1 MIRQRSI
8 TDTARSTV
16 CIVDDDTSLLR
27 ALQRLVTA
35 AGFSAVPFVS
45 AEAFLASD
53 YRAGCGCLVLD
64 VNLGGLS
71 GFELHERL
79 VAAGARI
86 PVVFITGHD
95 DVSTRERAHAA
106 GAVAY
111 LRKPFDDEL
120 LLAAIRGVV

>member
-1 MIRQRSI
+1 
-8 TDTARSTV
+8 
-16 CIVDDDTSLLR
+16 VDDDTSLLR

-120 LLAAIRGVV
+120 LLAAIREVV

>member
-1 MIRQRSI
+1 VNRLGSP
-8 TDTARSTV
+8 TETARFTV

-35 AGFSAVPFVS
+35 AGFRAAAFLS

-71 GFELHERL
+71 GFDLHERL
-79 VAAGARI
+79 IADGV
-86 PVVFITGHD
+86 PVPVIFITAHD
-95 DVSTRERAHAA
+95 DIVTRERARAA

-111 LRKPFDDEL
+111 LRKPFDDDL
-120 LLAAIRGVV
+120 LIEAIRGVV